1 MTERGDEIERQM
13 TGPGGPFEVVTE
25 SVRGIDMRVY
35 KDRMR
40 ALRDIVP
47 LAAMRGDGDNAT
59 HIVYGDRRIG
69 FGEFTKGANRVSASL
84 AARHG
89 IGRGDRVAV
98 LSANNPEWV
107 YA

>member
-40 ALRDIVP
+40 AL
-47 LAAMRGDGDNAT
+47 
-59 HIVYGDRRIG
+59 
-69 FGEFTKGANRVSASL
+69 
-84 AARHG
+84 
-89 IGRGDRVAV
+89 
-98 LSANNPEWV
+98 
-107 YA
+107 